1 MYSRSL
7 CYFKLDF
14 NMNAMG
20 VPYSESLLKAK
31 HIYFLFMVHLDKK
44 HDVDEF
50 HLTQNR
56 SVSTD

>member
-1 MYSRSL
+1 
-7 CYFKLDF
+7 
-14 NMNAMG
+14 MNAMG